1 MNRDYGL
8 CIIISQPQIIL
19 KRTMSQSFKIRKGYD
34 IKLVGAA
41 AQTDLDAVSA
51 QTYAV
56 SPLDFP
62 GITPKLAVKAGAQV
76 KAGDTLFFDKDRPEV
91 KICAPVSGEIAE
103 VKRGAKRKI
112 LAVIILADSKIKYA
126 SHGKLDLDKA
136 DRASVAEL
144 FSNSGIGALITSRP
158 YGVVASMLE
167 EPRDIFVNAVQSG
180 PLAGNLAYQLDGK
193 DSEIT
198 AALKALGK
206 LTSGKVYVSQDGDE
220 KGVPSLNDSSVVNVT
235 FTGKHPKG
243 MVGTQIAQISPINK
257 GDIVWTV
264 NAVDLPVIGR
274 AVLKG
279 EYAPEYK
286 VAVTGSMVKN
296 TGYATMIQGV
306 SLSSFNAS
314 NMKAGNARIIAG
326 DVLSGTQIE
335 ADGYLSFGKS
345 QITAIPEGNQTE
357 FFGWVLPG
365 FGKFST
371 NRAFWGWLFPNR
383 KYDLDTNMHGEERAF
398 VVTGEYDK
406 FIPMDIF
413 PQHLL
418 RAVMIGDIEKMEQL
432 GIYEIVPEDF
442 ALAEV
447 ACTSKLPLQQIV
459 RDGLNDLRKE
469 MM

>member
-1 MNRDYGL
+1 
-8 CIIISQPQIIL
+8 
-19 KRTMSQSFKIRKGYD
+19 MSQSFKIRKGYD
-34 IKLVGAA
+34 LKLVGAA
-41 AQTDLDAVSA
+41 AQTDLGAVSA
-51 QTYAV
+51 STYAV

-91 KICAPVSGEIAE
+91 KICSPVSGEVAE

-112 LAVIILADSKIKYA
+112 LAVVVLADSEVAYA
-126 SHGKLDLDKA
+126 DHGALDVAKA
-136 DRASVAEL
+136 DRSAVAAHL
-144 FSNSGIGALITSRP
+144 ANTGAGAFITSRP
-158 YGVVASMLE
+158 YGVAASMNE

-180 PLAGNLAYQLDGK
+180 PLAGDLAYQLAGK
-193 DSEIT
+193 EAEVA
-198 AALKALGK
+198 AALNALGA
-206 LTSGKVYVSQDGDE
+206 LTTGKVYVSQADDVAPLDCLSGE
-220 KGVPSLNDSSVVNVT
+220 GVVNAT
-235 FTGKHPKG
+235 FSGKHPKG
-243 MVGTQIAQISPINK
+243 LVGTQIAQIAPINK
-257 GDIVWTV
+257 GDVVWTV
-264 NAVDLPVIGR
+264 NAVD
-274 AVLKG
+274 
-279 EYAPEYK
+279 K
-286 VAVTGSMVKN
+286 VAVTGSKATN
-296 TGYATMIQGV
+296 SGYATMLQGV
-306 SLSSFNAS
+306 NLTAFSSANI
-314 NMKAGNARIIAG
+314 NLDNTRVIAG
-326 DVLSGTQIE
+326 DVLTGSQMDAEGFM
-335 ADGYLSFGKS
+335 AFGKS

-371 NRAFWGWLFPNR
+371 NRAFWSWLFPNR
-383 KYDLDTNMHGEERAF
+383 AYDLDTNMHGEERAF

-413 PQHLL
+413 PQQLL
-418 RAVMIGDIEKMEQL
+418 RAILIGDIEKMEKL

>member
-1 MNRDYGL
+1 
-8 CIIISQPQIIL
+8 
-19 KRTMSQSFKIRKGYD
+19 MSQSFKIRKGYD
-34 IKLVGAA
+34 LKLVGAA
-41 AQTDLDAVSA
+41 AQTDMGAVSA
-51 QTYAV
+51 STYAV

-91 KICAPVSGEIAE
+91 KICSPVSGEVAE

-112 LAVIILADSKIKYA
+112 LAVVVLADSEVAYA
-126 SHGKLDLDKA
+126 DHGVLDVAKA
-136 DRASVAEL
+136 DRAAVAEHL
-144 FSNSGIGALITSRP
+144 ANTGVGALITSRP
-158 YGVVASMLE
+158 YGVVASMVE

-180 PLAGNLAYQLDGK
+180 PLAGDLAYQLAGK
-193 DSEIT
+193 EAEVA
-198 AALKALGK
+198 AALKALTV
-206 LTSGKVYVSQDGDE
+206 LTTGKVYVSQADDVAALDCLSGE
-220 KGVPSLNDSSVVNVT
+220 GVVNAT
-235 FTGKHPKG
+235 FSGKHPKG
-243 MVGTQIAQISPINK
+243 LVGTQIAQIAPINK
-257 GDIVWTV
+257 GDLVWTV
-264 NAVDLPVIGR
+264 NAIDLPVIGR
-274 AVLKG
+274 AVLSG
-279 EYAPEYK
+279 QYAPEYK
-286 VAVTGSMVKN
+286 VAVTGSKAIN
-296 TGYATMIQGV
+296 TGYATMLQGV
-306 SLSSFNAS
+306 NLAAFNSA
-314 NMKAGNARIIAG
+314 NINLDNTRVIAG
-326 DVLSGTQIE
+326 DVLTGTKMDAE
-335 ADGYLSFGKS
+335 GFMAFGKS

-371 NRAFWGWLFPNR
+371 NRAFWSWLFPNR
-383 KYDLDTNMHGEERAF
+383 AYDLDTNMHGEERAF

-413 PQHLL
+413 PQQLL
-418 RAVMIGDIEKMEQL
+418 RAILIRDIEKMEKL

>member
-1 MNRDYGL
+1 
-8 CIIISQPQIIL
+8 
-19 KRTMSQSFKIRKGYD
+19 MSQSFKIRKGYD

-220 KGVPSLNDSSVVNVT
+220 KGVPSLNDSSVVNVN

-243 MVGTQIAQISPINK
+243 MVGTQIAHISPINK

-335 ADGYLSFGKS
+335 KLMDTFPLGNPRLQRFRKEIKRNSLDGFCRIR
-345 QITAIPEGNQTE
+345 QIFHESR
-357 FFGWVLPG
+357 L
-365 FGKFST
+365 
-371 NRAFWGWLFPNR
+371 WGWLFPNR